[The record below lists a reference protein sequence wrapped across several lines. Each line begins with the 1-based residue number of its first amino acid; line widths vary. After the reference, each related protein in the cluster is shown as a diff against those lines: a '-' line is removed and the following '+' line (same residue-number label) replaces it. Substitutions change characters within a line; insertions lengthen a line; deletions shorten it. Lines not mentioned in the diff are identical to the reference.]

1 MTEICA
7 LLGMT
12 TSTAF
17 HILANTFGRAHCMPF
32 SVKSNSLPST
42 VTHAQMLS
50 DADNILSAFA
60 QDYKRMAK

>member
-17 HILANTFGRAHCMPF
+17 HIFAN
-32 SVKSNSLPST
+32 
-42 VTHAQMLS
+42 
-50 DADNILSAFA
+50 AFA
-60 QDYKRMAK
+60 PSRQINFFGMMK